1 MKNNKTNTAL
11 IGLFVLV
18 AAGLM
23 SAIILY
29 YSANLLSN
37 DKQTYN
43 IMLRSNTA
51 GLDIGAPV
59 VLQGVKIG
67 EVTDIVVGFNNQI
80 NQFEVQVNIVID
92 RNKVRWPTGI
102 AQTNNDDLRSSLIK
116 KGLRAKLAMYSL
128 ITGKLMIQIGFYPET
143 ELILAGLE
151 AEIPSTSST
160 SLNKL
165 MEDIA
170 ALDIK
175 KINDRIEKLAN
186 GLERLL
192 TNSHKLING
201 MDRIF
206 NDGQMQAIEDELLI
220 TLKEIRITVNELN
233 KQITPLTSNL
243 NNVIVN
249 TQQLISKVDSKVDG
263 ISHSIISAGSE
274 VGDLSKLLRKN
285 IIPLLDSLKI
295 AVDDV
300 ESMIKKGSPLRVELV
315 NALRNIN
322 KATLSLNEFA
332 NYLER
337 HPEALLKGKR

>member
-1 MKNNKTNTAL
+1 MKNNKTNPAL

-18 AAGLM
+18 AVGLM
-23 SAIILY
+23 SAVILY
-29 YSANLLSN
+29 YSANLFSDN
-37 DKQTYN
+37 KQTYN
-43 IMLRSNTA
+43 IMLRTSTA

-67 EVTDIVVGFNNQI
+67 EVTDIVVGFNHKI

-92 RNKVRWPTGI
+92 RNKVKWPMEI
-102 AQTNNDDLRSSLIK
+102 AQTNNDELRSSLIK
-116 KGLRAKLAMYSL
+116 KGLRAKLAMHSL
-128 ITGKLMIQIGFYPET
+128 ITGKLMIQIGFHPGSK
-143 ELILAGLE
+143 LVLAGLE
-151 AEIPSTSST
+151 NEIPSIPST

-165 MEDIA
+165 MEDVA

-192 TNSHKLING
+192 TDGNKLING

-206 NDGQMQAIEDELLI
+206 NDGQMQAIEDELLV
-220 TLKEIRITVNELN
+220 TLKDIHITVNELN
-233 KQITPLTSNL
+233 KQIAPLTSNL
-243 NNVIVN
+243 NNVIVD
-249 TQQLISKVDSKVDG
+249 TQQLLSKVDSKVDG
-263 ISHSIISAGSE
+263 ISQSIIYAGSE
-274 VGDLSKLLRKN
+274 VGDLSRLLKKN

-295 AVDDV
+295 AVNNV
-300 ESMIKKGSPLRVELV
+300 ESIIKKGSPLRVELV

-332 NYLER
+332 DYLER